1 MNCNLDIAKIE
12 FSYCINVNVGEIFVL
27 LSNNIVMLKCLIML
41 IFLVNYNFLT
51 VCSCFFFKK
60 HISLIVFFVILHPK
74 IITPKNENKNDV
86 KTELNYRMANVKLG
100 GIY

>member
-51 VCSCFFFKK
+51 VYSCFF
-60 HISLIVFFVILHPK
+60 L
-74 IITPKNENKNDV
+74 KN
-86 KTELNYRMANVKLG
+86 
-100 GIY
+100 I

>member
-1 MNCNLDIAKIE
+1 M
-12 FSYCINVNVGEIFVL
+12 SYNVD
-27 LSNNIVMLKCLIML
+27 
-41 IFLVNYNFLT
+41 FLVSYNFLT
-51 VCSCFFFKK
+51 VYSCFFFLKY
-60 HISLIVFFVILHPK
+60 ISLIVFFVILHPK

>member
-1 MNCNLDIAKIE
+1 MSYNVDF
-12 FSYCINVNVGEIFVL
+12 FSKLYFFNSML
-27 LSNNIVMLKCLIML
+27 LL
-41 IFLVNYNFLT
+41 
-51 VCSCFFFKK
+51 FFKK

>member
-1 MNCNLDIAKIE
+1 MSYNVDF
-12 FSYCINVNVGEIFVL
+12 FSKLYFFNSIL
-27 LSNNIVMLKCLIML
+27 LL
-41 IFLVNYNFLT
+41 
-51 VCSCFFFKK
+51 FFKK

>member
-1 MNCNLDIAKIE
+1 M
-12 FSYCINVNVGEIFVL
+12 SYNVD
-27 LSNNIVMLKCLIML
+27 
-41 IFLVNYNFLT
+41 FLVNYNFFNSILLL
-51 VCSCFFFKK
+51 FFKK

-100 GIY
+100 AFIKIMMSEKE

>member
-1 MNCNLDIAKIE
+1 M
-12 FSYCINVNVGEIFVL
+12 L
-27 LSNNIVMLKCLIML
+27 LL
-41 IFLVNYNFLT
+41 FL
-51 VCSCFFFKK
+51 KK

-100 GIY
+100 AFIKIMMSEKE

>member
-1 MNCNLDIAKIE
+1 M
-12 FSYCINVNVGEIFVL
+12 SYNVD
-27 LSNNIVMLKCLIML
+27 
-41 IFLVNYNFLT
+41 FLVNYNFLT
-51 VCSCFFFKK
+51 VYSCFFLKK